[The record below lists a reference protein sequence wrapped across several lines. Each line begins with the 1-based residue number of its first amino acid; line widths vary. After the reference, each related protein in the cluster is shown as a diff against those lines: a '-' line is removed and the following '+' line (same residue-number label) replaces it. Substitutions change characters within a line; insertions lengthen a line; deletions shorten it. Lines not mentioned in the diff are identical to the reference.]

1 MGRSTFHTDPS
12 TFPFHLWSM
21 SHKKVRFRK
30 NNNNVSKVYFF
41 VIFRSNPPR
50 VTLTLRFTSVVG
62 LFRKPYP
69 SSSHTELFYILITH
83 TSAQPVMA
91 SSATVDK
98 SAVNNTSAFKWQSF
112 YGVVSG
118 LSAFVKCVCASLCI
132 GYMLSF
138 SGAAVDLL
146 AVSPGKLMPPN
157 FWIWTIL
164 THSLVEVQ
172 PSCVCRAVSLVN
184 VTG

>member
-1 MGRSTFHTDPS
+1 
-12 TFPFHLWSM
+12 
-21 SHKKVRFRK
+21 
-30 NNNNVSKVYFF
+30 
-41 VIFRSNPPR
+41 
-50 VTLTLRFTSVVG
+50 
-62 LFRKPYP
+62 
-69 SSSHTELFYILITH
+69 
-83 TSAQPVMA
+83 MA